1 MYRKISSTNTSHFEA
16 YAGLFRLSM
25 NRKFNL
31 YLLWPFWKKL
41 FSILCTY
48 KHMLILATLRYVK
61 KIDSKLRSSLIALS
75 STHWPDLDLL
85 YNILTQRHV
94 WSDLPGTFHLRR
106 QQIFHNFW
114 PLPHY
119 RRQFFSTI
127 HRQIWQIFDPS
138 PLKNA
143 DVLNG
148 WSPTKFV
155 LYNLLIWASRT

>member
-75 STHWPDLDLL
+75 CTHWPDLDLL

-127 HRQIWQIFDPS
+127 HREIWQILDPS